1 MFLVADFVAV
11 FSRQRPTI
19 IQIIITQL
27 KTLSLWATI
36 DTKIFV
42 LATAAPMKM
51 ASISNGKES
60 DANLVL
66 VNNVYAKNLR
76 YGN

>member
-1 MFLVADFVAV
+1 MSLVANFVAV
-11 FSRQRPTI
+11 FSRPHPMI

-36 DTKIFV
+36 DAKIFV
-42 LATAAPMKM
+42 LPTAAPMKV
-51 ASISNGKES
+51 ASISSGKES